1 MSVKL
6 PDNCQIREHS
16 WPCRF
21 HINNIKHIIGI
32 QKRQKIILVFKM
44 PQKKLRKDKMLV
56 FEIQKIISGL
66 QI

>member
-1 MSVKL
+1 
-6 PDNCQIREHS
+6 
-16 WPCRF
+16 
-21 HINNIKHIIGI
+21 
-32 QKRQKIILVFKM
+32 M